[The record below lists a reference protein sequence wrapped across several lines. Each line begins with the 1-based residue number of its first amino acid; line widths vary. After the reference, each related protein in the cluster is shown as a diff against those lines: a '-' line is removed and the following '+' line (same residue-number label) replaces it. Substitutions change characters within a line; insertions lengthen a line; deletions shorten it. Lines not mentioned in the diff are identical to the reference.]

1 MSKTNVIACIDGT
14 EVSTAVS
21 DYAAWTSLRLGAPL
35 ILLHILDK
43 SAYPVKSNLSGNIG
57 LGSREALLQE
67 LAELDEKRGRVAL
80 EQGRLM
86 LEAAR
91 QRALADG
98 VNDPIVHQ
106 RHGDLLDSLLAIE
119 EDTQL
124 LVLGKHDENLG
135 PHVGSRLETLVRSL
149 HRPMLVCPPVY
160 KKPERVMI
168 AFDGSD
174 TTRKAVDFVA
184 GSPLFRGTSCH
195 VVLVGHDDDANRGPL
210 QWAKHTLAS
219 SNLEVNAVLQQG
231 DVEEALC
238 DYRRE
243 QDIDIMVMGAYG
255 HSVIRRFLVGSTTTA
270 VIRNAQIPV
279 LLLR

>member
-1 MSKTNVIACIDGT
+1 MSHVIACIDGT
-14 EVSTAVS
+14 DVSTAVS
-21 DYAAWTSLRLGAPL
+21 DYAAWSSLSLDVQL
-35 ILLHILDK
+35 ILLHVLDK
-43 SAYPVKSNLSGNIG
+43 SDYPVQSNLSGNIG
-57 LGSREALLQE
+57 LGSRETLLQE
-67 LAELDEKRGRVAL
+67 LAELDEKRGRLAL
-80 EQGRLM
+80 EQGRIM

-98 VNDPIVHQ
+98 VDDPIVHQ

-119 EDTQL
+119 QDTRL

-135 PHVGSRLETLVRSL
+135 AHVGSRLETLVRSL
-149 HRPMLVCPPVY
+149 HRPMLVCPPAY
-160 KKPERVMI
+160 GKPERVMI

-174 TTRKAVDFVA
+174 TTRKAVDMVA
-184 GSPLFRGTSCH
+184 GSPLFCGMPCH
-195 VVLVGHDDDANRGPL
+195 VVMIGADNPVNRGQL
-210 QWAKHTLAS
+210 EWARHTLES
-219 SNLEVNAVLQQG
+219 SDFVVTTALRQG
-231 DVEEALC
+231 DVEKTLC

-243 QDIDIMVMGAYG
+243 EAIDILVMGAYG